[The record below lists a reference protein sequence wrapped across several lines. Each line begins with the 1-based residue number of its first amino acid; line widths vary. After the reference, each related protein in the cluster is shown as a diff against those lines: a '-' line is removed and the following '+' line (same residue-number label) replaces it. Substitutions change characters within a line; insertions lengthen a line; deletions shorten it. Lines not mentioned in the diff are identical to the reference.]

1 MNPHTRHRI
10 VTAVAAAL
18 PLIATALPAS
28 AQVRVNQSG
37 GAHDANT
44 RVGSDGSNDRNN
56 GIDRR
61 GQTVTGNQIVTGN
74 VTGGRAF
81 RGNVGYRDPLEF
93 RGSISRPSDRFVRD
107 SVGAPTRTQ
116 PSLGYQPLAF
126 YGDDRATPPPLGFVR
141 DGSTGG
147 HRGIGQTTVATGVR
161 NPAYQSTTQIF
172 SAGSSLLRPSD
183 LVFGGREPGGSQSIL
198 SASPLYGVRAIG
210 EGPVLGVNDDPTRPF
225 TTGTR
230 DRFGINRGQIDRM
243 QRELNEAGG
252 ADGQAG
258 GADGAPNGAP
268 PTPGTINPEA
278 RPQRSLGGGLDDG
291 SASGAGA
298 SGRINADR
306 LAGSV
311 NTGQSLQRRLLVPP
325 AQQSAQYRQLQQRLA
340 QRQAAGTL
348 TDEEANRQARLLAR
362 ARDAAAAGGAG
373 APAGEGAGDAPG
385 AGEPAPAVAP
395 GPRGGAAV
403 PPPDAPDAQ
412 PEPVPDDQPRPEAD
426 VPAPDA
432 PAPAAEADVEELQP
446 AAPAGEA
453 AAEPLRIKSLAEGVE
468 AKGLRELLASAEELM
483 KAGKFASAIEK
494 YGAAQQVAPNNPLI
508 VLGRAHAELGATYY
522 GRAEQSLRQAIE
534 ADPALL
540 MGQYDL
546 EAFVGSERLG
556 FVVKDLKQIAN
567 TEAGAAR
574 PHLLLAYIAYSI
586 PGNEPAAAQYLDAA
600 AERSKGADP
609 LIDLMRKNW
618 NLPATPAATE
628 TPDADAPPAEEP
640 EENK

>member
-18 PLIATALPAS
+18 PLFAAVLPAS

-37 GAHDANT
+37 RAHDANT

-81 RGNVGYRDPLEF
+81 RGNLGYRDPLEF

-147 HRGIGQTTVATGVR
+147 YRGIGQTTVATGVR

-172 SAGSSLLRPSD
+172 GAGSSLLRPSD
-183 LVFGGREPGGSQSIL
+183 VLFGGREPGGSQSIL
-198 SASPLYGVRAIG
+198 SASPLYGVRPIG
-210 EGPVLGVNDDPTRPF
+210 EGPVLGVNDDPSRPS
-225 TTGTR
+225 TIGTR
-230 DRFGINRGQIDRM
+230 DRFGMNRGQIDRM
-243 QRELNEAGG
+243 QQELNDAGG
-252 ADGQAG
+252 ADDEAN
-258 GADGAPNGAP
+258 GADGAQDGA
-268 PTPGTINPEA
+268 PTPGIINPEA
-278 RPQRSLGGGLDDG
+278 RPQRSIGGGLEDG
-291 SASGAGA
+291 GSGGANAG
-298 SGRINADR
+298 GRINADR

-311 NTGQSLQRRLLVPP
+311 NTGQSLQRRVLVPP
-325 AQQSAQYRQLQQRLA
+325 AQQSAQYRQLEQRLA

-362 ARDAAAAGGAG
+362 ARDAAAGGAG
-373 APAGEGAGDAPG
+373 APAGEAAGNAPG
-385 AGEPAPAVAP
+385 ADEPAPAAAP
-395 GPRGGAAV
+395 RRRGGAAV
-403 PPPDAPDAQ
+403 PPPDAPDGQ
-412 PEPVPDDQPRPEAD
+412 PEPMPDDEPQPEAD
-426 VPAPDA
+426 APASAA
-432 PAPAAEADVEELQP
+432 PAPAAEADVEPQP

-453 AAEPLRIKSLAEGVE
+453 APEPLRIKSLAEGVE

-546 EAFVGSERLG
+546 EAFVGRDRLG
-556 FVVKDLKQIAN
+556 FVVKDLKQISN

-574 PHLLLAYIAYSI
+574 PHLLLAYIAYSM
-586 PGNEPAAAQYLDAA
+586 PGNEAAAAQYLDAA

-618 NLPATPAATE
+618 NLPATPAPAE
-628 TPDADAPPAEEP
+628 TPDAEAPDAEEP